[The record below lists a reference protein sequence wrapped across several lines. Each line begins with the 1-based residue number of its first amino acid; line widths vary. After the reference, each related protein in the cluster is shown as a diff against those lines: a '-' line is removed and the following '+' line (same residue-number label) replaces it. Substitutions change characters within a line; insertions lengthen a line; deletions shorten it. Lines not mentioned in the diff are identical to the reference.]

1 MLAKLWKRLEETF
14 KVPSLE
20 LQALLHGRRV
30 LLLCYDG
37 DSARVATSVLR
48 AKGHEADSVRG
59 GFRALRRLREK
70 SDRDSCAGGVINGDT
85 LPVFSSNPIG
95 VPAQVV

>member
-1 MLAKLWKRLEETF
+1 MLANLWKRLEETF
-14 KVPSLE
+14 KVPSAE
-20 LQALLHGRRV
+20 LQALLQGRRV

-48 AKGHEADSVRG
+48 AKGHEAESIRG

-70 SDRDSCAGGVINGDT
+70 SGGGSCTGGGISSEAV
-85 LPVFSSNPIG
+85 PVLSSNPIA
-95 VPAQVV
+95 VSAQAV